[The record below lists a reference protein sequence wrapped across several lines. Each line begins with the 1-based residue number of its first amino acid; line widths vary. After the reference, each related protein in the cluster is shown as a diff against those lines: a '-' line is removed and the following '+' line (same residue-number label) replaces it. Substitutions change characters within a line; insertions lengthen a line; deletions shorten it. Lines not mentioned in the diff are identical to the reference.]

1 MTNNKKL
8 GLTVLLLCGIIAVSY
23 IGYKALSKDYL
34 TDNLQ
39 PAASSQTDNAS
50 SSQGEQSN
58 TGSEEQEA
66 ERTAAPN
73 FTMTDLEGNMVELD
87 SFKGKPIV
95 LNFWASWCSYCVK
108 EMPDF
113 DTVYKELG
121 DEVTFIMLNVTDG
134 VRETRE
140 KGEKHYAEKGYSFP
154 VYFDDQGTQGTNTY
168 GVSGFPTTY
177 FIDRNGN
184 LAAYA
189 GGMIDEEALRRGIQL
204 AQEQDAD
211 KELEPEQTQNVTWC
225 TMDPVYTKM
234 DAENAKQMMGEFA
247 ETEDSTYV
255 LLDVRTE
262 QEYKENRIPGA
273 ILIPDY
279 ELAERAEA
287 ELPDKRQVIF
297 VYCRSGRRSETA
309 AKLLVEMGYNH
320 VYDFGGIID
329 WPYETT
335 QG

>member
-1 MTNNKKL
+1 MTQNKKL
-8 GLTVLLLCGIIAVSY
+8 GLSVLLLCGVIAAAY
-23 IGYKALSKDYL
+23 FGYKTLSANYL
-34 TDNLQ
+34 TDNLR
-39 PAASSQTDNAS
+39 PASSAS
-50 SSQGEQSN
+50 SGEQSGE
-58 TGSEEQEA
+58 GSAAEKP
-66 ERTAAPN
+66 ERTVAPN
-73 FTMTDLEGNMVELD
+73 FTMTDLDGNKVELD

-95 LNFWASWCSYCVK
+95 LNFWASWCGFCVQ

-121 DEVTFIMLNVTDG
+121 DEVTFVMLNVTDG

-154 VYFDDQGTQGTNTY
+154 VYFDDQGTQGTNAY
-168 GVSGFPTTY
+168 GVTGFPSTY

-189 GGMIDEEALRRGIQL
+189 GGMIDQEALRRGIKL
-204 AQEQDAD
+204 AQEQDAGQA
-211 KELEPEQTQNVTWC
+211 LEQKNVSWC
-225 TMDPVYTKM
+225 TMEPVYNKM
-234 DAENAKQMMGEFA
+234 NAENAKQMMAEFD

-262 QEYKENRIPGA
+262 QEFKEKRIPGSV
-273 ILIPDY
+273 LIPDY
-279 ELAERAEA
+279 ELAQRAQT

-297 VYCRSGRRSETA
+297 VYCRSGRRSEAA
-309 AKLLVEMGYNH
+309 AKELVAMGYNH
-320 VYDFGGIID
+320 VYDVGGIID

>member
-1 MTNNKKL
+1 MMTQNKKL
-8 GLTVLLLCGIIAVSY
+8 ALTVLLLCGVITVAY
-23 IGYKALSKDYL
+23 FGYKTLSEKYL

-39 PAASSQTDNAS
+39 PASSASSQLSGTS
-50 SSQGEQSN
+50 SEGEQSGEDS
-58 TGSEEQEA
+58 TQPV
-66 ERTAAPN
+66 RTPAPN
-73 FTMTDLEGNMVELD
+73 FTMTDIEGNKVELD
-87 SFKGKPIV
+87 SLKGKPIV
-95 LNFWASWCSYCVK
+95 LNFWASWCSFCVQ

-113 DTVYKELG
+113 DTVYKEMG
-121 DEVTFIMLNVTDG
+121 NEVTFVMLNATDG

-140 KGEKHYAEKGYSFP
+140 KGEKYYKEKGYSFP
-154 VYFDDQGTQGTNTY
+154 VYFDDQKTQGTNAY
-168 GVSGFPTTY
+168 GVTGFPSTY

-204 AQEQDAD
+204 AQEQDAGQT
-211 KELEPEQTQNVTWC
+211 LEQKNVSWC
-225 TMDPVYTKM
+225 TMEPVYNKM
-234 DAENAKQMMGEFA
+234 DAENAKQMMAEFD

-262 QEYKENRIPGA
+262 QEFKEKRIPGA
-273 ILIPDY
+273 VLIPDY
-279 ELAERAEA
+279 ELSERAQS

-309 AKLLVEMGYNH
+309 AKELVAMGYNH
-320 VYDFGGIID
+320 VYDIGGIID
-329 WPYETT
+329 WPFETT

>member
-1 MTNNKKL
+1 MMTQNKKL
-8 GLTVLLLCGIIAVSY
+8 GLTVLLLCGVIAAAY
-23 IGYKALSKDYL
+23 FGYKVLGGNYL

-39 PAASSQTDNAS
+39 PVSSSQAGGAS
-50 SSQGEQSN
+50 SSQGEQPN
-58 TGSEEQEA
+58 EGSEA
-66 ERTAAPN
+66 EKPVRTPAPN
-73 FTMTDLEGNMVELD
+73 FTMTDLEGNTVALD
-87 SFKGKPIV
+87 SLKGKPTV
-95 LNFWASWCSYCVK
+95 LNFWASWCGYCVE

-121 DEVTFIMLNVTDG
+121 DEVTFVMLNVTDG

-168 GVSGFPTTY
+168 GVTGFPTTY

-204 AQEQDAD
+204 AQEQDAEQ
-211 KELEPEQTQNVTWC
+211 ELEQKNVSWC
-225 TMDPVYTKM
+225 TMEPVYNKM
-234 DAENAKQMMGEFA
+234 DAENAKRMMGEFSQ
-247 ETEDSTYV
+247 TEDSTYI

-262 QEYKENRIPGA
+262 QEYKEKRIPGSM
-273 ILIPDY
+273 LIPDY

-297 VYCRSGRRSETA
+297 VYCRSGQRSEAA
-309 AKLLVEMGYNH
+309 AKELVAMGYNH
-320 VYDFGGIID
+320 VYDIGGIID